1 MATQG
6 TINYKGFE
14 FNFDYN
20 YEPYEQQTYEYPGS
34 PAQFE
39 IYNIT
44 LNGIDASDLLENQ
57 IEEFDEYVIDN
68 LTNN

>member
-14 FNFDYN
+14 FDFDYN

-39 IYNIT
+39 IYNVT

>member
-57 IEEFDEYVIDN
+57 IEEFDEYVIDH

>member
-39 IYNIT
+39 IYNVT

>member
-14 FNFDYN
+14 FNYEYN

-57 IEEFDEYVIDN
+57 IEEFDEYVIDH

>member
-1 MATQG
+1 MGTKS
-6 TINYKGFE
+6 TINYKGFD
-14 FNFDYN
+14 FDFEYN

-34 PAQFE
+34 PAEWE

-44 LNGIDASDLLENQ
+44 LNGIDASELLENQ

-68 LTNN
+68 FIR

>member
-34 PAQFE
+34 PAQWE

>member
-14 FNFDYN
+14 FEFDYN

-39 IYNIT
+39 IYNVT

-57 IEEFDEYVIDN
+57 IEEFDECVIDN